1 MPIFL
6 GTHKKGKIMVNAVEQ
21 NMYYG
26 EFGGQYVPDMI
37 RPALDAVAAAYLQY
51 KDDPEFRNELA
62 GLLKDYDGRETPL
75 YYAESFTKYL
85 GGAKVYLKR
94 EDLNHLGAHKM
105 NNVLGQILLA
115 QRMGK
120 KRIIAETGAGQH
132 GVATAAAAARFGME
146 CEIFMGALDCERQKL
161 NVFRMT
167 LLGAKV
173 HAVQEGTKTLKDAV
187 TAAFMDYAQHLDD
200 TFYIVGSAVGPYPYP
215 QMVRDFQ
222 SVISKESRRQI
233 LEKEGRLPN
242 AVIACIGGGSNA
254 IGSFAAYIDESSVR
268 LIGAE
273 GAGKGANTPQNAA
286 TMTNGKIGITDG
298 MKTYVLMDD
307 DGNELPAYSISAG
320 LDYPGVGPEHSY
332 LKDSGRAEYYAITDD
347 EAVQAFRALSKVE
360 GIIPALESSHA
371 IAQAMKMVPKMSKDD
386 IVLVTVSGRGDK
398 DVNQVARYLG
408 IEL

>member
-1 MPIFL
+1 
-6 GTHKKGKIMVNAVEQ
+6 MVNAVEQ

-51 KDDPEFRNELA
+51 KDDSEFRNELA

-115 QRMGK
+115 QRVGK

-254 IGSFAAYIDESSVR
+254 IGSFAAYIDDLSVR

-273 GAGKGANTPQNAA
+273 GAGKGADTPQNAA

-347 EAVQAFRALSKVE
+347 EAVQAFRALSRVE

>member
-1 MPIFL
+1 
-6 GTHKKGKIMVNAVEQ
+6 MVNAVEQ

-254 IGSFAAYIDESSVR
+254 IGSFAAYIDDSSVR

-371 IAQAMKMVPKMSKDD
+371 IAQAMKMVPKMSKYD

>member
-1 MPIFL
+1 
-6 GTHKKGKIMVNAVEQ
+6 MVNAVEQ

-51 KDDPEFRNELA
+51 KDDSEFRNELA

-132 GVATAAAAARFGME
+132 GVATAATAARFGME

-254 IGSFAAYIDESSVR
+254 IGSFAAYIDDLSVR

-273 GAGKGANTPQNAA
+273 GAGKGADTPQNAA
-286 TMTNGKIGITDG
+286 TMTNGKVGITDG

-347 EAVQAFRALSKVE
+347 EAVQAFRALSRVE

>member
-1 MPIFL
+1 
-6 GTHKKGKIMVNAVEQ
+6 MVNAVEQ

-222 SVISKESRRQI
+222 SVISKESRKQI

-254 IGSFAAYIDESSVR
+254 IGSFAAYIDDPSVR

-347 EAVQAFRALSKVE
+347 EAVQAFRALSRIE

>member
-1 MPIFL
+1 
-6 GTHKKGKIMVNAVEQ
+6 MVNAVEQ

-37 RPALDAVAAAYLQY
+37 RPALDAVAEAYLQY

-254 IGSFAAYIDESSVR
+254 IGSFAAYIDDLSVR

-273 GAGKGANTPQNAA
+273 GAGKGADTPQNAA

-347 EAVQAFRALSKVE
+347 EAVQAFRALSRVE

>member
-1 MPIFL
+1 
-6 GTHKKGKIMVNAVEQ
+6 MVNAVEQ

-132 GVATAAAAARFGME
+132 GIATAAAAARFGME

-254 IGSFAAYIDESSVR
+254 IGSFAAYIDDLSVR

-273 GAGKGANTPQNAA
+273 GAGKGADTPQNAA
-286 TMTNGKIGITDG
+286 TMTNGKVGITDG

-347 EAVQAFRALSKVE
+347 EAVQAFRALSRVE

>member
-1 MPIFL
+1 
-6 GTHKKGKIMVNAVEQ
+6 MVNTVEQ
-21 NMYYG
+21 NVYYG

-254 IGSFAAYIDESSVR
+254 IGSFAAYIDDPSVR

-273 GAGKGANTPQNAA
+273 GAGKGADTPQNAA

-347 EAVQAFRALSKVE
+347 EAVQAFRALSRVE

>member
-1 MPIFL
+1 
-6 GTHKKGKIMVNAVEQ
+6 MVNAVEQ

-254 IGSFAAYIDESSVR
+254 IGSFAAYIDDLSVR

-273 GAGKGANTPQNAA
+273 GAGKGADTPQNAA
-286 TMTNGKIGITDG
+286 TMTNGKVGITDG

-347 EAVQAFRALSKVE
+347 EAVQAFRALSRVE

>member
-1 MPIFL
+1 
-6 GTHKKGKIMVNAVEQ
+6 MVNAVEQ

-37 RPALDAVAAAYLQY
+37 RPALDAVAEAYLQY

-233 LEKEGRLPN
+233 LEKEGRLPD

-254 IGSFAAYIDESSVR
+254 IGSFAAYIDDPSVR

-273 GAGKGANTPQNAA
+273 GAGKGADTPQNAA

-347 EAVQAFRALSKVE
+347 EAVQAFRVLSRVE

-371 IAQAMKMVPKMSKDD
+371 IAQAMKMVPKMSKND

>member
-1 MPIFL
+1 
-6 GTHKKGKIMVNAVEQ
+6 MVNAVEQ

-37 RPALDAVAAAYLQY
+37 RPALDTVAAAYLQY

-254 IGSFAAYIDESSVR
+254 IGSFAAYIDDPSVR

-273 GAGKGANTPQNAA
+273 GAGKGADTPQNAA

-347 EAVQAFRALSKVE
+347 EAVQAFRALSRVE

>member
-1 MPIFL
+1 
-6 GTHKKGKIMVNAVEQ
+6 MVNAVEQ

-254 IGSFAAYIDESSVR
+254 IGSFAAYIDDPSVR

-273 GAGKGANTPQNAA
+273 GAGKGADTPQNAA
-286 TMTNGKIGITDG
+286 TMTNGKVGITDG

-347 EAVQAFRALSKVE
+347 EAVQAFRALSRVE

>member
-1 MPIFL
+1 
-6 GTHKKGKIMVNAVEQ
+6 MVNAVEQ

-222 SVISKESRRQI
+222 SVISKESRKQI

-254 IGSFAAYIDESSVR
+254 IGSFAAYIDDPSVR

-347 EAVQAFRALSKVE
+347 EAVQAFRALSRIE

-371 IAQAMKMVPKMSKDD
+371 IAQAMKMVPKMSKND

>member
-1 MPIFL
+1 
-6 GTHKKGKIMVNAVEQ
+6 MVNAVEQ

-37 RPALDAVAAAYLQY
+37 RPALDAIAAAYLQY

-222 SVISKESRRQI
+222 SVISKESRKQI

-254 IGSFAAYIDESSVR
+254 IGSFAAYIDDPSVR

>member
-1 MPIFL
+1 
-6 GTHKKGKIMVNAVEQ
+6 MVNAVEQ

-51 KDDPEFRNELA
+51 KDDSEFRNELA

-254 IGSFAAYIDESSVR
+254 IGSFAAYIDDLSVR

-273 GAGKGANTPQNAA
+273 GAGKGADTPQNAA
-286 TMTNGKIGITDG
+286 TMTNGKVGITDG

-320 LDYPGVGPEHSY
+320 LDYPGVGPEQSY

-347 EAVQAFRALSKVE
+347 EAVQAFRALSRVE

>member
-1 MPIFL
+1 
-6 GTHKKGKIMVNAVEQ
+6 MVNAVEQ

-254 IGSFAAYIDESSVR
+254 IGSFAAYIDDPSVR

-273 GAGKGANTPQNAA
+273 GAGKGADTPQNAA

-332 LKDSGRAEYYAITDD
+332 LKDSGRAEYYVITDD
-347 EAVQAFRALSKVE
+347 EAVQAFRALSRVE

>member
-1 MPIFL
+1 
-6 GTHKKGKIMVNAVEQ
+6 MVNAVEQ

-115 QRMGK
+115 QRMSK

-215 QMVRDFQ
+215 QMVRDLQ

-254 IGSFAAYIDESSVR
+254 IGSFAAYIDDLSVR

-273 GAGKGANTPQNAA
+273 GAGKGADTPQNAA
-286 TMTNGKIGITDG
+286 TMTNGKVGITDG

-347 EAVQAFRALSKVE
+347 EAVQAFRALSRVE

>member
-1 MPIFL
+1 
-6 GTHKKGKIMVNAVEQ
+6 MVNAVEQ

-222 SVISKESRRQI
+222 SVISKESRKQI

-254 IGSFAAYIDESSVR
+254 IGSFAAYIDDPSVR

>member
-1 MPIFL
+1 
-6 GTHKKGKIMVNAVEQ
+6 MVNAVEQ

-215 QMVRDFQ
+215 LMVRDFQ

-254 IGSFAAYIDESSVR
+254 IGSFAAYIDDLSVR

-273 GAGKGANTPQNAA
+273 GAGKGADTPQNAA
-286 TMTNGKIGITDG
+286 TMTNGKVGITDG

-347 EAVQAFRALSKVE
+347 EAVQAFRALSRVE

-371 IAQAMKMVPKMSKDD
+371 IAQAMKMVPKMNKDD

>member
-1 MPIFL
+1 
-6 GTHKKGKIMVNAVEQ
+6 MVNAVEQ

-254 IGSFAAYIDESSVR
+254 IGSFAAYIDDLSVR

-273 GAGKGANTPQNAA
+273 GAGKGADTPQNAA
-286 TMTNGKIGITDG
+286 TMTNGKVGITDG

-307 DGNELPAYSISAG
+307 DGNDLPAYSISAG

-347 EAVQAFRALSKVE
+347 EAVQAFRALSRVE

>member
-1 MPIFL
+1 
-6 GTHKKGKIMVNAVEQ
+6 MVNAVEQ

-254 IGSFAAYIDESSVR
+254 IGSFAAYIDDPSVR

-347 EAVQAFRALSKVE
+347 EAVQAFRALSRIE

>member
-1 MPIFL
+1 
-6 GTHKKGKIMVNAVEQ
+6 MVNAVEQ

-254 IGSFAAYIDESSVR
+254 IGSFAAYIDDLSVR

-273 GAGKGANTPQNAA
+273 GAGKGADTPQNAA
-286 TMTNGKIGITDG
+286 TMTNGKVGITDG

-347 EAVQAFRALSKVE
+347 EAVQSFRALSRVE

>member
-1 MPIFL
+1 
-6 GTHKKGKIMVNAVEQ
+6 MVNAVEQ

-51 KDDPEFRNELA
+51 KDDSEFRNELA
-62 GLLKDYDGRETPL
+62 GLLKDYDGRETAL

-254 IGSFAAYIDESSVR
+254 IGSFAAYIDDLSVR

-273 GAGKGANTPQNAA
+273 GAGKGADTPQNAA
-286 TMTNGKIGITDG
+286 TMTNGKVGITDG

-347 EAVQAFRALSKVE
+347 EAVQAFRALSRVE

>member
-1 MPIFL
+1 
-6 GTHKKGKIMVNAVEQ
+6 MVNAVEQ

-51 KDDPEFRNELA
+51 KDDPEFRNELT

-254 IGSFAAYIDESSVR
+254 IGSFAAYIDDPSVR

-347 EAVQAFRALSKVE
+347 EAVQAFRTLSKVE

>member
-1 MPIFL
+1 
-6 GTHKKGKIMVNAVEQ
+6 MVNAVEQ

-254 IGSFAAYIDESSVR
+254 IGSFAAYIDDLSVR

-273 GAGKGANTPQNAA
+273 GAGKGADTPQNAA

-347 EAVQAFRALSKVE
+347 EAVQAFRALSRVE

>member
-1 MPIFL
+1 
-6 GTHKKGKIMVNAVEQ
+6 MVNAVEQ

-222 SVISKESRRQI
+222 SVISKESRKQI

-254 IGSFAAYIDESSVR
+254 IGSFAAYIDDPSVR

-273 GAGKGANTPQNAA
+273 GAGKGADTPQNAA

-347 EAVQAFRALSKVE
+347 EAVQAFRALSRVE

>member
-254 IGSFAAYIDESSVR
+254 IGSFAAYIDDPSVR

-347 EAVQAFRALSKVE
+347 EAVQAFRTLSKVE

>member
-1 MPIFL
+1 
-6 GTHKKGKIMVNAVEQ
+6 MVNAVEQ

-51 KDDPEFRNELA
+51 KDDSEFRNELA

-254 IGSFAAYIDESSVR
+254 IGSFAAYIDDPSVR

-273 GAGKGANTPQNAA
+273 GAGKGADTPQNAA

-347 EAVQAFRALSKVE
+347 EAVQAFRALSRVE